1 MDVRRLMLIEM
12 IMNALN
18 VNLMEKRKFDLEK
31 KRKMEKASCDVIRKF
46 IFFFFYFIY

>member
-1 MDVRRLMLIEM
+1 MLIEM

-31 KRKMEKASCDVIRKF
+31 KENGKDVM
-46 IFFFFYFIY
+46 